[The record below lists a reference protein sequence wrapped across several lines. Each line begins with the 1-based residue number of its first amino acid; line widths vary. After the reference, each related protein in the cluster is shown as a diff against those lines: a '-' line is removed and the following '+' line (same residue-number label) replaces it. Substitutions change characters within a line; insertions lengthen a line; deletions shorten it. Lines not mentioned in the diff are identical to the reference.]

1 MKKIISLLCAALFL
15 MAGLSNVYAQDKQ
28 LTAVFSYGTFYQS
41 GIGSYVETYLSFD
54 AWNLNFVKT
63 GDTYQAKVEV
73 IITVSKD
80 DSIELVKKY
89 DLNSPRINSPE
100 LDHFNFLDM
109 QRFSVANGLHNLRI
123 QLRDMNSDNAPTIV
137 EQQLALYYTH
147 RRPAL
152 SSLMMVASVR
162 PTATENILSR
172 GGYDIEPYVNDFVPE
187 QIKQIDYYYELY
199 NIDNETRDEH
209 LYAVAHVEI
218 QETGRILE
226 ATQTIRRI
234 DNDSIIPIFG
244 SIDIAALPSGN
255 YNLVVEIRNKKNEL
269 LLFKKLPFFRSN
281 PTAQQQAEALPTN
294 MTFAAKLTDEQELNN
309 YIEALAPIANDAEK
323 RDIYSIIHR
332 PGLEEKQTFM
342 YKFWVR
348 RDPLNADGA
357 WREYKERVD
366 YVNKNFSWPK
376 TKGIQ
381 TDRGRVYLQ
390 YGPPDYVRDEKNF
403 VSAKYIGGGVN
414 IHQQSSDPY
423 QQAAEIQG
431 PNVNKQ
437 GQIFYLPYQLWRYNH
452 IMGDDQNRCFIF
464 WDEFRSGFYK
474 LLHSNAKG
482 EVRDMLWERRLSQ
495 GQLPEDMT
503 GEVGEQFNR
512 GH

>member
-1 MKKIISLLCAALFL
+1 MKKILSIICTALF
-15 MAGLSNVYAQDKQ
+15 MTAGISNLFAQDKQ
-28 LTAVFSYGTFYQS
+28 LTAVFSYGTFFQS

-63 GDTYQAKVEV
+63 GDNYQAKVEV
-73 IITVSKD
+73 VITVSKD

-89 DLNSPRINSPE
+89 DLNSPVIKSPE

-109 QRFSVANGLHNLRI
+109 QRFSVANGLHKLRI
-123 QLRDMNSDNAPTIV
+123 QLRDLNSNNAPTVV
-137 EQQLALYYTH
+137 EQTLVLNYT
-147 RRPAL
+147 RRTTAL

-162 PTATENILSR
+162 PTETENILSR

-187 QIKQIDYYYELY
+187 QVKQIDYYYELY
-199 NIDNETRDEH
+199 NINRETRDEN
-209 LYAVAHVEI
+209 LYAVAHIEI
-218 QETGRILE
+218 QETGRLLE
-226 ATQTIRRI
+226 ATQSIRRI
-234 DNDSIIPIFG
+234 DNDSIVPVFG
-244 SIDIAALPSGN
+244 SINIATLPSGN
-255 YNLVVEIRNKKNEL
+255 YNLVVEIRNKKNDL

-281 PTAQQQAEALPTN
+281 PSATQQAESLPTN

-332 PGLEEKQTFM
+332 PGIEEKQTFM
-342 YKFWVR
+342 YQFWVR

-357 WREYKERVD
+357 WHEYKERVD

-390 YGPPDYVRDEKNF
+390 YGPPDFVRDEKNF
-403 VSAKYIGGGVN
+403 VSARHIGGGVN
-414 IHQQSSDPY
+414 INQSSDVSERAVGLQP
-423 QQAAEIQG
+423 
-431 PNVNKQ
+431 PTVSKQ

-452 IMGDDQNRCFIF
+452 IPGDDQNRCFIF
-464 WDEFRSGFYK
+464 WDEFRSGFYT

-482 EVRDMLWERRLSQ
+482 EVRDILWERRLSQ